1 MGFVAGAVAV
11 GLVVPYVRTAP
22 VSTTALGASGP
33 RVAATGS
40 VEDGS
45 AGTAAVDPA
54 TGQPVAGGAA
64 EAVAGPADDAGV
76 AGGGEA
82 AAGPVVGVTDTEIK
96 IGVGIVDVG
105 QAQQLG
111 ATFDL
116 GDQKARWEALMQG
129 VNDAGGIYGRK
140 IVADYR
146 TIEVVNA
153 PVETAQ
159 AACVAWVEDVGVF
172 AAFVN
177 SQLAAAAMVCLTGPG
192 HTLTFT
198 SDGFEEAYYGSNLL
212 FTTYASENKLI
223 RDHALY
229 LESRGKLA
237 SKTIG
242 ILTGEGAERMAVD
255 NTLLPLLHQMG
266 YEVARIES
274 IPSTTAATQRIP
286 VAVSNF
292 KAAGVD
298 FIIMAS
304 NIILAGPFAQSAER
318 SNYRPEFAISDFN
331 RQINDQMAQYY
342 PDSFDG
348 TVALSVSRFPEYREG
363 APFAP
368 ADQRCLDRVH
378 PVDPKVLPPTA
389 SAFEVAMFECAMF
402 DMFVAAAT
410 AAGPDLSQASFLAAA
425 DQLGPIQ
432 VAGSL
437 DGTIGP
443 GKHHANDQE
452 REVAWR
458 LSCKC
463 WRLVDGVN
471 TPVRR
476 IE

>member
-22 VSTTALGASGP
+22 ENTAALGTSGP
-33 RVAATGS
+33 RAASSG
-40 VEDGS
+40 VVVDGP
-45 AGTAAVDPA
+45 AGAAAIDPA
-54 TGQPVAGGAA
+54 TGQPLAGDAA
-64 EAVAGPADDAGV
+64 DLAIAEEDTASVSGGGETAAGPA
-76 AGGGEA
+76 
-82 AAGPVVGVTDTEIK
+82 VGVTDTEIQ

-105 QAQQLG
+105 QAEQLG

-116 GDQKARWEALMQG
+116 GDQEARWEALMRG
-129 VNDAGGIYGRK
+129 VNDAGGIHGRK

-177 SQLAAAAMVCLTGPG
+177 SQLAAAAMVCLTGAG
-192 HTLTFT
+192 RTLTFT

-212 FTTYASENKLI
+212 FTTYASENKMI

-229 LESRGKLA
+229 LESKGKLA
-237 SKTIG
+237 GKTIG

-255 NTLLPLLHQMG
+255 NTLVPLLAEMG

-274 IPSTTAATQRIP
+274 IPASTAATQRVP

-304 NIILAGPFAQSAER
+304 NIIAAGPFAQSADR

-378 PVDPKVLPPTA
+378 PVDPRVLPPSA

-402 DMFVAAAT
+402 DLFVGALT
-410 AAGPDLSQASFLAAA
+410 AAGPDLTQANFLAAA

-437 DGTIGP
+437 DGSIGP
-443 GKHHANDQE
+443 GKHHANDHE

-463 WRLVDGVN
+463 WRLLGGVN
-471 TPVRR
+471 APVRR